1 MSPQIFLYIA
11 LGIYFAAM
19 LFIGFIAWRKNQGHE
34 DYMLGGRKLHPG
46 VAALSAG
53 ASDMSGWLMMGL
65 PGAIYAAGLI
75 EAWIAIGLTIGTF
88 ASWKLVAPKLR
99 AYTEV
104 SRNSITLPTFFE
116 NRLRDKSHIIRIV
129 SSLVILVFF
138 VFYVSS
144 TMVSGGVFF
153 ENSFK
158 GDYTVGALLVSGVTI
173 TYTLFGGFLG
183 ATFTDVVQGLMLL
196 AGLIFVPIVAAG
208 VLGGPA
214 ETLNGINEIAP
225 ERFDLFAGWGAGVG
239 GTLLVI
245 VSSLAWGLG
254 YFGQPHILVRYMA
267 LRSSHDAKVARR
279 IGVTWTGLSLFFAVV
294 AGFVG
299 IAYFDASKQSPLEN
313 PEVVVL
319 QLAQILFH
327 PLIAGFVLAAV
338 LAAVMSTLSSQL
350 IVCASAIVE
359 DIFLVVKKTPPSDKV
374 LLLFGKL
381 GVLVVSVI
389 ALILALQRNDSIL
402 QLVAFAWAGF
412 GAAFG
417 PLVLLSLYWRRLT
430 RWGALA
436 GMVTGSATVFI
447 WKAMNTGLYELLPA
461 FLVSMLTM
469 VVVSMFTHSHNEE
482 IEAEF
487 TRTEEIT
494 TQPK

>member
-1 MSPQIFLYIA
+1 MNGHISGVGELVQLREITSAGNRCVERNNAVGAVFQRLNNSLRALRNKLLVEQPVFFTQQRGQFLNA
-11 LGIYFAAM
+11 
-19 LFIGFIAWRKNQGHE
+19 
-34 DYMLGGRKLHPG
+34 
-46 VAALSAG
+46 AALRVFNHH
-53 ASDMSGWLMMGL
+53 L
-65 PGAIYAAGLI
+65 
-75 EAWIAIGLTIGTF
+75 
-88 ASWKLVAPKLR
+88 
-99 AYTEV
+99 
-104 SRNSITLPTFFE
+104 
-116 NRLRDKSHIIRIV
+116 KSSEEPPV
-129 SSLVILVFF
+129 
-138 VFYVSS
+138 
-144 TMVSGGVFF
+144 
-153 ENSFK
+153 
-158 GDYTVGALLVSGVTI
+158 
-173 TYTLFGGFLG
+173 
-183 ATFTDVVQGLMLL
+183 
-196 AGLIFVPIVAAG
+196 
-208 VLGGPA
+208 
-214 ETLNGINEIAP
+214 AP

-299 IAYFDASKQSPLEN
+299 IAYLDANKQSPLEN

-338 LAAVMSTLSSQL
+338 LAAVMSTMSSQL

-359 DIFLVVKKTPPSDKV
+359 DIFLVVKKTPPSDKA

-417 PLVLLSLYWRRLT
+417 PLVLLSLYWRKLT
-430 RWGALA
+430 RWSALA

-469 VVVSMFTHSHNEE
+469 VVVSIFTHSHNEE